1 MGRAELEFRVY
12 VDVNGRGVDFTLDT
26 GSDVTIITETTS
38 RDLRLELTK
47 PSRYLVGADSTP
59 LNVVGESVVEL
70 NNKGLIVSSL
80 TSIIKNATRNL
91 LGIVEIRSLN
101 LLAIVNSIRPSR
113 EAFDPIKYSKYY
125 LKVSVPCLMCIKS
138 Y

>member
-1 MGRAELEFRVY
+1 M
-12 VDVNGRGVDFTLDT
+12 
-26 GSDVTIITETTS
+26 
-38 RDLRLELTK
+38 
-47 PSRYLVGADSTP
+47 
-59 LNVVGESVVEL
+59 

-80 TSIIKNATRNL
+80 ASIIKNATRNL

-113 EAFDPIKYSKYY
+113 EAFDPY
-125 LKVSVPCLMCIKS
+125 KVFKVLFEGLGTMPDV